1 MKKKLM
7 AKSAFAEK
15 FRNEKIEGKK
25 MNYLIGGDADGGE
38 GSTDDP
44 WGKD

>member
-1 MKKKLM
+1 MKKKL
-7 AKSAFAEK
+7 KEKRAFQEK